1 MYGRAQEVPLDLVL
15 KGRGIRITDQ
25 MKKKAEAKLA
35 KIEQIDPRVSRLE
48 VEVVLEHNP
57 RIDANH
63 QVEVACTTGRRVIRA
78 HAAGQDLEG
87 ALDQV
92 IQRLERQL
100 ITYRG
105 KLRSRRQAGPIS

>member
-1 MYGRAQEVPLDLVL
+1 MDLVV

-25 MKKKAEAKLA
+25 MRKKAEDKLA
-35 KIEQIDPRVSRLE
+35 KIGRIDPRVSRLE

-57 RIDANH
+57 RIEGNH
-63 QVEVACTTGRRVIRA
+63 RVEVACTRGRGVLRA
-78 HAAGQDLEG
+78 HAAGQDLES

-100 ITYRG
+100 TDYRG
-105 KLRSRRQAGPIS
+105 KLKSRRQAGPIA